1 MQHIL
6 ERMENFRP
14 VAQGFPESGSPLGH
28 DHEFLKV
35 DGGVRMGS
43 SIDDVHHG
51 DGQNL
56 GVRSTQVFE
65 KGKVELNGGGF
76 CHGQGDAQDG
86 VGPQAG
92 FIGRAVQVDHDFVNG
107 RLQGGIVP

>member
-1 MQHIL
+1 M
-6 ERMENFRP
+6 
-14 VAQGFPESGSPLGH
+14 GES
-28 DHEFLKV
+28 EW
-35 DGGVRMGS
+35 GS

-86 VGPQAG
+86 VGPRRDLLG
-92 FIGRAVQVDHDFVNG
+92 
-107 RLQGGIVP
+107 VPSRSIMILSMVGCRVASCLIFPGQ